1 MENLSEPNNSAEF
14 IKNSSKHGFLPKG
27 VIIPTISVVLFFLL
41 FYFLFLSAPDTFP
54 NQIIV
59 NVEKGATLKNIS
71 EDLKEKQIIR
81 SKVLFETFVIIY
93 GGENHIGE
101 GDYLFENK
109 LPVFEVAR
117 RMVKRDRHLAPIKV
131 TIPEGFDRL
140 QIAEAYSLKLK
151 NFNKD
156 NFLLEAKNKE
166 GYLFPD
172 TYFFLTTD
180 NDEDVIK
187 YMSDNFNKK
196 TKPLERDIALSGKNQ
211 NEIIIM
217 ASIIEREA
225 KGDNDRGIISG
236 ILWNRISKKM
246 PLQVDAALE
255 TYKTRGLPQSP
266 ICNPGLEAIKASIKP
281 TSSNYL
287 YYLHDKNGLIH
298 YARTFTEHQANIRKY
313 LK

>member
-1 MENLSEPNNSAEF
+1 MENLFKPNNPTEF
-14 IKNSSKHGFLPKG
+14 TNNSSKHDVLPKS
-27 VIIPTISVVLFFLL
+27 VIIYTIGIFLFFLL
-41 FYFLFLSAPDTFP
+41 CYFLFLRAPDAFP
-54 NQIIV
+54 SQIIV
-59 NVEKGATLKNIS
+59 NVEKGATLTSIS
-71 EDLKEKQIIR
+71 ENLKEKHIIR
-81 SKVLFETFVIIY
+81 SKVLFETFVVIY

-117 RMVKRDRHLAPIKV
+117 RMVKRDRHLAPVKV

-140 QIAEAYSLKLK
+140 QIAEAFSFKLK

-156 NFLLEAKNKE
+156 NFLLEAKSKE

-196 TKPLERDIALSGKNQ
+196 IKPFERDIASSGKNQ

-236 ILWNRISKKM
+236 ILWKRISKKM
-246 PLQVDAALE
+246 PLQVDAAPE
-255 TYKTRGLPQSP
+255 TYKARGLPQNP
-266 ICNPGLEAIKASIKP
+266 ICNPGIEAIKASIKP
-281 TSSNYL
+281 ISSNYL

-298 YARTFTEHQANIRKY
+298 YARTFTEHQANIKNY